1 MTRVAYDYQNDVEEF
16 MKACGQDVI
25 YASERGVENFTEQ
38 AELYKNLIIEE
49 FQETIA
55 AFAEKDIVEVAD
67 GLADMVWVIMGLAS
81 TLDIP
86 FHKVWDEVKA
96 SNMSKTVKGK
106 VKRREDGKILKPD
119 TYFRP
124 NIRKAMDLDETD

>member
-1 MTRVAYDYQNDVEEF
+1 MSRVSYDYQNDVEEF

-38 AELYKNLIIEE
+38 AELYKNLIVEE
-49 FQETIA
+49 FHETIA
-55 AFAEKDIVEVAD
+55 AFADKDIVEVAD

-96 SNMSKTVKGK
+96 SNMSKVVKGK
-106 VKRREDGKILKPD
+106 VVRREDGKILKPD
-119 TYFRP
+119 TYFKP
-124 NIRKAMDLDETD
+124 NIRKAMDLDE

>member
-16 MKACGQDVI
+16 MKACDQPVL

-38 AELYKNLIIEE
+38 AELYKNLIVEE
-49 FQETIA
+49 FHETIA
-55 AFAEKDIVEVAD
+55 AFADKDIVEVAD

-96 SNMSKTVKGK
+96 SNMSKVVKGK
-106 VKRREDGKILKPD
+106 VVRREDGKILKPD

-124 NIRKAMDLDETD
+124 NIRKAMDLDE

>member
-55 AFAEKDIVEVAD
+55 AFSEKDIVEVAD

>member
-16 MKACGQDVI
+16 MKACGQDVV

-38 AELYKNLIIEE
+38 AELYKNLIVEE
-49 FQETIA
+49 FHETIA
-55 AFAEKDIVEVAD
+55 AFADKDIVEVAD

-124 NIRKAMDLDETD
+124 DIRKAMDLHETN

>member
-16 MKACGQDVI
+16 MNACDQPVL

-38 AELYKNLIIEE
+38 AELYKNLIVEE
-49 FQETIA
+49 FHELIE
-55 AFAEKDIVEVAD
+55 AFADKDIVEVAD
-67 GLADMVWVIMGLAS
+67 ALADMVWVIMGLAS

-86 FHKVWDEVKA
+86 FNKVWDEVKA
-96 SNMSKTVKGK
+96 SNMSKVVKNK
-106 VKRREDGKILKPD
+106 VVRREDGKILKPD

-124 NIRKAMDLDETD
+124 NIRKAMDLDE